1 MKAID
6 EILEFWFGDKDPND
20 PETLNFGLWFQG
32 PEEVD
37 REIKTRFQPLIEQA
51 GLGALEDWKETP
63 RGRMA
68 WTLLLDQFTR
78 NAYRG
83 TVRMYAFDLLVLHST
98 REAVRI
104 GQDKEMPPI
113 YRAFLYLPMQHAEE
127 VQAQDES
134 VVLYEALAKEAR
146 NHPQEGAITGMLDY
160 AERHARVVHRFGRFP
175 HRNEI
180 LMRESTEE
188 EKAFL
193 ASDEAPF

>member
-6 EILEFWFGDKDPND
+6 EILEFWFGDGDPND
-20 PETLNFGLWFQG
+20 PKNLNMALWFQG
-32 PEEVD
+32 GKKVD
-37 REIKTRFQPLIEQA
+37 REIKDRFEALIEKA
-51 GLGALEDWKETP
+51 ALGELDGWKQSA

-83 TVRMYAFDLLVLHST
+83 TARMYAFDLLVLQST
-98 REAVRI
+98 REAVQD
-104 GQDKEMPPI
+104 GQDKELPPI
-113 YRAFLYLPMQHAEE
+113 QRAFLYLPMQHAEE

-134 VVLYEALAKEAR
+134 VVLYETLAKEVR
-146 NHPQEGAITGMLDY
+146 NHPQEGALRGMLDY

-180 LMRESTEE
+180 LLRESSEE
-188 EKAFL
+188 EKSFL